1 MTQPSTQTQQHP
13 TSADLAGNVDLFQKC
28 FDFTRADEVKAAG
41 FYPYFRAIE
50 ENEGPVVQIEGRKV
64 IMAGSNNYLGLTA
77 HPKVKEAALKAV
89 EKYGTGCSGSR
100 YLTGTLDLHNELERR
115 LAAYM
120 GKEACLLF
128 STGYQ
133 AAQGIIPTL
142 VQRGEYVV
150 TDRDNHAC
158 IVAGYMMAKGMFAD
172 FVRYKHN
179 DMADLERV
187 IAKLPLNAG
196 KLIVT
201 DGVFSTTGDIVN
213 LPDLVGIAKKYN
225 ARVLVDDAHSIGVIG
240 KGGRGT
246 ASHFGL
252 DADVDLVMGTFSK
265 TFASLGGFVVGG
277 ERVINY
283 LKHHSPALIFSASP
297 TPAAVAAAIAAL
309 ELLEAHPEL
318 TERLIRNASKMRAG
332 FKQLGFNII
341 ESKTA
346 IVPVIVGDDLLA
358 FRFWRGLYDA
368 GVFVNAFISPGV
380 PPGLQ
385 MMRTSYM
392 ASHEDQHLDRIL
404 EVFGD
409 VGRSLG
415 LIS

>member
-1 MTQPSTQTQQHP
+1 MNRPAATSPPTQVTDESKNP
-13 TSADLAGNVDLFQKC
+13 VDLFQKC
-28 FDFTRADEVKAAG
+28 LEFTRADEVKQAG

-50 ENEGPVVQIEGRKV
+50 ENEGPVVRIEGRKV

-77 HPKVKEAALKAV
+77 DPRVKEAAAKAI

-100 YLTGTLDLHNELERR
+100 YLTGTLDLHYELEER
-115 LAAYM
+115 LARFM
-120 GKEACLLF
+120 GTEACLLF

-133 AAQGIIPTL
+133 TAQGIIPTL

-150 TDRDNHAC
+150 TDKENHAC
-158 IVAGYMMAKGMFAD
+158 IVAGYMMAKGLFAD

-187 IAKLPLNAG
+187 ISRLPHHTG

-213 LPDLVGIAKKYN
+213 LPDLVAIAKKHN
-225 ARVLVDDAHSIGVIG
+225 ARILVDDAHAIGVVG

-246 ASHFGL
+246 ASHYGS
-252 DADVDLVMGTFSK
+252 DGMVDMTMGTFSK
-265 TFASLGGFVVGG
+265 TFASLGGFVVAG

-283 LKHHSPALIFSASP
+283 IKHHSPALIFSASP
-297 TPAAVAAAIAAL
+297 TPASVAAALAAL
-309 ELLEAHPEL
+309 DVLEKEPW
-318 TERLIRNASKMRAG
+318 RVDKLIRNGNKMREGFRKSG
-332 FKQLGFNII
+332 FKII
-341 ESKTA
+341 DGETA
-346 IVPVIVGDDLLA
+346 IVPVIVGDDLIA
-358 FRFWRGLYDA
+358 FRFWRELFYA

-385 MMRTSYM
+385 MMRTSFM
-392 ASHEDQHLDRIL
+392 ATHEDVHLDRIL
-404 EVFGD
+404 DVFAD
-409 VGRSLG
+409 VGKKLG
-415 LIS
+415 IIH